1 MSAHRAEQALY
12 HITNNKKKMGEM
24 GTFRGS
30 ECCPIFLASGCQY
43 HINTLTAGKVGVSK
57 AERAG
62 EGWRGGETRVAAH

>member
-1 MSAHRAEQALY
+1 
-12 HITNNKKKMGEM
+12 M